1 MSLPLSQGRRG
12 GSTAFIEV
20 APEAGWERWL
30 EHHADGNLIAGIR
43 RIAHPF
49 HLISTCLLEEPYG
62 HFNISAD
69 LPFVNVRDSK
79 LVVKEIGA
87 DEGDLGL
94 LRFIKKRTIDQLLN

>member
-43 RIAHPF
+43 RIAQVI
-49 HLISTCLLEEPYG
+49 LTV
-62 HFNISAD
+62 D
-69 LPFVNVRDSK
+69 VVDVNVVGVIPAYRP
-79 LVVKEIGA
+79 
-87 DEGDLGL
+87 
-94 LRFIKKRTIDQLLN
+94 RLNEAEPVAAVLEARIS